1 MAKRKVVFYKTH
13 FMDFY
18 LGLDDKTRKKVL
30 QVLSWIQ
37 SLEIVPV
44 SLMKKIE
51 SVKGLYEISDAQT
64 HEFCVAQA
72 LREERI
78 RAGLTQEQ
86 LAQMLGTKKT
96 YISRV
101 ENGCQNINLTILYR
115 IFRCLGK
122 QVSITLI

>member
-1 MAKRKVVFYKTH
+1 MANRKVVFYKTH

-51 SVKGLYEISDAQT
+51 SVKGLYEIRI
-64 HEFCVAQA
+64 EF
-72 LREERI
+72 R
-78 RAGLTQEQ
+78 
-86 LAQMLGTKKT
+86 
-96 YISRV
+96 S
-101 ENGCQNINLTILYR
+101 NIFR
-115 IFRCLGK
+115 IFCCFDNGALVVLFNGFQKKSQKTPVGEIEKAERLMREYFGK
-122 QVSITLI
+122 RE

>member
-1 MAKRKVVFYKTH
+1 MEKDCETLKNCSC
-13 FMDFY
+13 
-18 LGLDDKTRKKVL
+18 LDELVDAQYGKPGTPERDL
-30 QVLSWIQ
+30 F
-37 SLEIVPV
+37 
-44 SLMKKIE
+44 
-51 SVKGLYEISDAQT
+51 DAQT